1 MSSNQNPV
9 ILRFDE
15 VSFAYNDGKHPILI
29 ESDFS
34 IRQNTKITIM
44 GQNGSGKTT
53 IFKMITWEL
62 TPQKWKINIVQ
73 GNTIA
78 IARQVMPKEQLPLS
92 IKEFFESAF
101 KEKDYKIDKKIEEV
115 LKAVNFNAPMNKP
128 IKEFSGWQQARL
140 LLAYALIQHPD
151 ILLLDEPTNNLDDIG
166 IGDLITFL
174 MSYDKTVVVIS
185 HDADFLN
192 LFTDGVLYLNKWTC
206 KVEQYRWDYYDV
218 MEQIA
223 AQIEKDQMANARAEK
238 KIADAK
244 EKINF
249 FSNKWGKMRKL
260 ASKMRDE
267 VEEAEENK
275 VEVRKDD
282 RTISKFTIPFDNY
295 VWPIVTINKVG
306 LMNTVHEVVNYKL
319 PLTIKKHERY
329 MFIGP
334 NGIGKSTLLKRL
346 MMIHQHKENIMKEYN
361 ARFKDKKATD
371 VIIKEP
377 DTTHPEE
384 NIAMIHNKVK
394 VGYYSQDFD
403 ALDIEKTV
411 RDTLEEIAEEAS
423 DQDIFRVAAQFLLSK
438 NILKNTIGSLS
449 EGQKWLLCY
458 ARFVL
463 QKPHLLI
470 LDEPTNHINF
480 RHIPIIAQAIN
491 NYEWAVIMVSHDK
504 WFTNQLENF
513 NTVDLGKIMKN

>member
-9 ILRFDE
+9 ILRFDD
-15 VSFAYNDGKHPILI
+15 VSFAYNDGKHPILV

-62 TPQKWKINIVQ
+62 TPQKGKINIVQ
-73 GNTIA
+73 WNTIA
-78 IARQVMPKEQLPLS
+78 VARQVIPRDQLHLS
-92 IKEFFESAF
+92 IKEFFETAF
-101 KEKDYKIDKKIEEV
+101 AEKDYQIDRKIDEV
-115 LKAVNFNAPMNKP
+115 LKVVNFNAPMNKP

-151 ILLLDEPTNNLDDIG
+151 ILLLDEPTNNLDETWIW
-166 IGDLITFL
+166 DLITFL

-192 LFTDGVLYLNKWTC
+192 LFTDGVLYLNRWTC

-218 MEQIA
+218 VEQIA
-223 AQIEKDQMANARAEK
+223 AQIEKDQMQNARAEK
-238 KIADAK
+238 KIIDAK

-249 FSNKWGKMRKL
+249 FSNKWWKMRKL

-282 RTISKFTIPFDNY
+282 KTITAFTIPFENY
-295 VWPIVTINKVG
+295 VGPIVTINKIW
-306 LMNTVHEVVNYKL
+306 LMNATHEVVIYKY
-319 PLTIKKHERY
+319 PLVIKKHERY
-329 MFIGP
+329 MFIWP

-361 ARFKDKKATD
+361 AILKDKTKD
-371 VIIKEP
+371 GMIKEP

-384 NIAMIHNKVK
+384 EIAMIHNKVK

-403 ALDIEKTV
+403 ALEMNKTV
-411 RDTLEEIAEEAS
+411 RNTLEEIAEEAS
-423 DQDIFRVAAQFLLSK
+423 DQDIYRVASQFLLTK
-438 NILKNTIGSLS
+438 DLLKNTVGSLS
-449 EGQKWLLCY
+449 EWQKWLLCY

-480 RHIPIIAQAIN
+480 RHLPVIAQALN
-491 NYEWAVIMVSHDK
+491 AYEWAMIMISHDK
-504 WFTNQLENF
+504 GFTDQLENLH
-513 NTVDLGKIMKN
+513 VIDLGKILK

>member
-1 MSSNQNPV
+1 MSSNQNPI
-9 ILRFDE
+9 ILRFDD

-53 IFKMITWEL
+53 IFKMITGEL
-62 TPQKWKINIVQ
+62 TPQKGKINIVQ
-73 GNTIA
+73 WNTIA
-78 IARQVMPKEQLPLS
+78 VARQVIPRDQLDFS
-92 IKEFFESAF
+92 IKEFFETAF
-101 KEKDYKIDKKIEEV
+101 SEKDYQIDRKITEV
-115 LKAVNFNAPMNKP
+115 LEVVNFNAPMNKP
-128 IKEFSGWQQARL
+128 IKEFSGGQQARL

-151 ILLLDEPTNNLDDIG
+151 ILLLDEPTNNLDETW

-174 MSYDKTVVVIS
+174 LSYDKTVVVIS

-192 LFTDGVLYLNKWTC
+192 LFTDGVLYLNKGTC
-206 KVEQYRWDYYDV
+206 KVEQYWWDYYDV
-218 MEQIA
+218 VEQIA
-223 AQIEKDQMANARAEK
+223 AQIEKDQMQNARAEK

-267 VEEAEENK
+267 VEEAEENI

-282 RTISKFTIPFDNY
+282 KTITAFTIPFENY
-295 VWPIVTINKVG
+295 VGPIVSINKVW
-306 LMNTVHEVVNYKL
+306 LMNASHEVVNYKL
-319 PLTIKKHERY
+319 PLVIKKHERY

-346 MMIHQHKENIMKEYN
+346 MMIHQHKENIMKEYK
-361 ARFKDKKATD
+361 AILEDKTKD
-371 VIIKEP
+371 IIIQEP

-403 ALDIEKTV
+403 ALDMNKNV
-411 RDTLEEIAEEAS
+411 RDTLEEIAEESS
-423 DQDIFRVAAQFLLSK
+423 DQDIYRVAAQFLLTK
-438 NILKNTIGSLS
+438 NLLQNTVGSLS

-480 RHIPIIAQAIN
+480 RHLPVIAQALN
-491 NYEWAVIMVSHDK
+491 KYEWAMIMVSHDK
-504 WFTNQLENF
+504 WFTDQLENF
-513 NTVDLGKIMKN
+513 NIIDLGKIMK

>member
-1 MSSNQNPV
+1 MAWNQNPV
-9 ILRFDE
+9 IMRFDD
-15 VSFAYNDGKHPILI
+15 VSFAYNDGKHPILVN
-29 ESDFS
+29 SDFS
-34 IRQNTKITIM
+34 LRQNTKITIM

-53 IFKMITWEL
+53 IFKMILWEL
-62 TPQKWKINIVQ
+62 TPQKGKINIVA

-78 IARQVMPKEQLPLS
+78 VARQVIPREQLNLT
-92 IKEFFESAF
+92 INEFFQTAF
-101 KEKDYKIDKKIEEV
+101 AEKDYQLDRKITDV
-115 LKAVNFNAPMNKP
+115 LKVVNFNAPLNKP

-151 ILLLDEPTNNLDDIG
+151 ILLLDEPTNNLDDVG

-218 MEQIA
+218 VEQIA

-275 VEVRKDD
+275 VEVRKEDK
-282 RTISKFTIPFDNY
+282 TIKPFTIEFDNY
-295 VWPIVTINKVG
+295 VGPIVTINRVG
-306 LMNTVHEVVNYKL
+306 LMNAEHKVIEYKL
-319 PLTIKKHERY
+319 PLVMKKHDRY
-329 MFIGP
+329 MLIWP

-346 MMIHQHKENIMKEYN
+346 MMIHRHKASIMKEYN
-361 ARFKDKKATD
+361 AIAKDKTKD

-384 NIAMIHNKVK
+384 NIAMIHNNVR

-403 ALDIEKTV
+403 ALDMDMTV
-411 RDTLEEIAEEAS
+411 RDNLIEIAGDTS
-423 DQDIFRVAAQFLLSK
+423 DQDIFRVAAQFMLTGGL
-438 NILKNTIGSLS
+438 LKNTIGSLS
-449 EGQKWLLCY
+449 EWQKGLLCY

-480 RHIPIIAQAIN
+480 RHIPIIAQSLN
-491 NYEWAVIMVSHDK
+491 TYEWAMIIVSHDK
-504 WFTNQLENF
+504 WFTDQLEN
-513 NTVDLGKIMKN
+513 VHVIDLGKIMK